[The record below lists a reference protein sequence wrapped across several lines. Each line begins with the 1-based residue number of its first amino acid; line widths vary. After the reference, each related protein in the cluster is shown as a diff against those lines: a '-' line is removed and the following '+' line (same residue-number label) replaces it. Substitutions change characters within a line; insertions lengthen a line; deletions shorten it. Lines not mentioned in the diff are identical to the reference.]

1 MEEMKLSLRNMNAY
15 TIFALILLIAGLV
28 YYIIWGLR
36 YNVWMDVGI
45 YSLTIILVL
54 AGLFGMI
61 LSLML
66 EKPEE
71 Q

>member
-1 MEEMKLSLRNMNAY
+1 MKLSLRNTNAY
-15 TIFALILLIAGLV
+15 TIFAFILLIVGLLF
-28 YYIIWGLR
+28 YILWGLR
-36 YNVWMDVGI
+36 YNIWMDVGV

-61 LSLML
+61 LSFMI